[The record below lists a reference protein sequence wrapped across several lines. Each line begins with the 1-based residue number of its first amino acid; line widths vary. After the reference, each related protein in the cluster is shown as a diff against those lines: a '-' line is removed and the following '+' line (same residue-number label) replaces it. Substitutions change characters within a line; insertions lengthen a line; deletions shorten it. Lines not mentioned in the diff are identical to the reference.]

1 MTDSESKRPSAE
13 DVVFAL
19 RTFEVER
26 DRFDDAVARGQGIS
40 RTDLQALDHL
50 HINDG
55 LTPGQLGD
63 RMMLTSGAIT
73 ALADRLEQLGWL
85 TREPHPSD
93 RRSTV
98 LRLTRKARE
107 TADRI
112 FDPFAGEM
120 VDAAADLSPAE
131 RAACRHF
138 LSQAAEIAER
148 HAERIG
154 ERTDAGA

>member
-1 MTDSESKRPSAE
+1 MSDQQGPSAE
-13 DVVFAL
+13 EVILAL

-55 LTPGQLGD
+55 LTPGQLGE

-93 RRSTV
+93 RRSTL
-98 LRLTRKARE
+98 LRLTNRAHE

-120 VDAAADLSPAE
+120 IDAAAGLSPSE
-131 RAACRHF
+131 RAACRRF
-138 LSQAAEIAER
+138 LCRAADIAER
-148 HAERIG
+148 QVERIG
-154 ERTDAGA
+154 ERTGAEP

>member
-1 MTDSESKRPSAE
+1 MSEQQPSAE
-13 DVVFAL
+13 EVVFAL
-19 RTFEVER
+19 RTFELER

-55 LTPGQLGD
+55 LTPGQLAD

-73 ALADRLEQLGWL
+73 ALADRLEELGWL
-85 TREPHPSD
+85 TREAHPSD

-98 LRLTRKARE
+98 LRLTERAHA

-112 FDPFAGEM
+112 FDPFAAEIT
-120 VDAAADLSPAE
+120 DAAAGLSPAE
-131 RAACRHF
+131 REACRRF
-138 LSQAAEIAER
+138 LAQAAALADR
-148 HAERIG
+148 HAERIAQQASLG
-154 ERTDAGA
+154 G